1 MTKKNIVKFLLI
13 ASYVAAAFIIGC
25 IPEDSLQ
32 WSQDGSIGIYS
43 KKGAL
48 FLVDGN
54 TGSLTQI
61 APKETTTLWP
71 AISPDGR
78 FIAYAQKVPVKNL
91 ADALSIL
98 PQNQIKMLETNA
110 AIIKE
115 NIQKKTGGDI
125 FSDKVLK
132 SYNEEYRSWIVHY
145 IFKKLDEDGALAEKL
160 GAEAVEKALHKEPL
174 NYYRLILSPSDDSD
188 KKTVVAVSIQNIW
201 KISFSPDAKLIAY
214 VTNRIKGDPFEF
226 GFDLYIASPSQQ
238 IPAAF
243 VAQAVAIGY
252 DFRPDGR
259 AIAYLKPEKEYFKDQ
274 DMIIGSLVE
283 KTVADA
289 NGKLIIEPVDP
300 EKETTF
306 ATHKYTGSAKELAG
320 VLYYSWMFVDYALDG
335 RIFFSTAKISLP
347 SSKIDEERG
356 SLFCYD
362 FLTGAV
368 SEILSQTAIDFTQGN
383 FYLFAPSQDCRKILL
398 PGNKNTLGIYA
409 LGEGLELSKVL
420 IDEKES
426 FGDDSPKFIPKW
438 KGPDQI
444 SCLVSDKSHFLN
456 NDPNKPHQ
464 RKEIVILDVNGKLV
478 QVLSK
483 DWPDELLDY

>member
-1 MTKKNIVKFLLI
+1 MTKRKIINFLLVVSYI
-13 ASYVAAAFIIGC
+13 AALFIIGC

-61 APKETTTLWP
+61 APEKSTTLWP

-78 FIAYAQKVPVKNL
+78 FIAYGQKVPVENL

-98 PQNQIKMLETNA
+98 PQNQIKMLETHA

-115 NIQKKTGGDI
+115 NIQKMTSGDI

-132 SYNEEYRSWIVHY
+132 SYNEEYRSWIFHY
-145 IFKKLDEDGALAEKL
+145 LFKKLDDDEAITKKL
-160 GAEAVEKALHKEPL
+160 GTMAVEKALKKPL
-174 NYYRLILSPSDDSD
+174 NYYRLILISSDSLD
-188 KKTVVAVSIQNIW
+188 KKTVVATSIQNVW

-300 EKETTF
+300 EKETIF
-306 ATHKYTGSAKELAG
+306 ATHKCTGPAKELAG

-368 SEILSQTAIDFTQGN
+368 SEILPQTAIDFTQSN

-426 FGDDSPKFIPKW
+426 FGDDSPPELISQW
-438 KGPDQI
+438 KGEDKI
-444 SCLVSDKSHFLN
+444 SCLVAGNSHYLAD
-456 NDPNKPHQ
+456 DPNTVSG
-464 RKEIVILDVNGKLV
+464 RKEVVIIDTDGKLV
-478 QVLSK
+478 QILSK

>member
-1 MTKKNIVKFLLI
+1 MTKKRIINFLLVV
-13 ASYVAAAFIIGC
+13 SYIVAVFIIGC

-61 APKETTTLWP
+61 APEESTTLWP

-78 FIAYAQKVPVKNL
+78 FIAYGQKVPVKNL
-91 ADALSIL
+91 ADVLSIL
-98 PQNQIKMLETNA
+98 PPNQIKMLQA
-110 AIIKE
+110 HAVIIKE
-115 NIQKKTGGDI
+115 NIQKKAGGDI

-132 SYNEEYRSWIVHY
+132 SYNEEYRSWISHY
-145 IFKKLDEDGALAEKL
+145 LFKKLDDDGAIAKKL
-160 GAEAVEKALHKEPL
+160 GAEAVEKALKEPL
-174 NYYRLILSPSDDSD
+174 NYYRLILSSSDDLD
-188 KKTVVAVSIQNIW
+188 KKTVVATSIQNVW

-214 VTNRIKGDPFEF
+214 VTNPIKGDPFEF

-243 VAQAVAIGY
+243 VASAVAIGY
-252 DFRPDGR
+252 DFRQDGR
-259 AIAYLKPEKEYFKDQ
+259 AIAYLKPEKEDFKDK

-306 ATHKYTGSAKELAG
+306 ATHKCTGPAKELAG

-368 SEILSQTAIDFTQGN
+368 SEILPQTAIDFTQSN
-383 FYLFAPSQDCRKILL
+383 FYLFAPSQDCQKILL

-409 LGEGLELSKVL
+409 LGQGLELSKVL
-420 IDEKES
+420 VDEKES
-426 FGDDSPKFIPKW
+426 FGDESPKFIPKW
-438 KGPDQI
+438 KGSDQI
-444 SCLVSDKSHFLN
+444 SCLVSEKSHFLN

-464 RKEIVILDVNGKLV
+464 RKEIVILDINGKLV